1 MSRIGNKIIVLPAGV
16 SIDVAADNT
25 VTVKGPKGELTQKFD
40 SSMEISVE
48 GTEVSV
54 KRPNDTKQVKMLHG
68 TTRALIAN
76 MVTGVSEGYKKEL
89 EIKGVGYRVMLKGNT
104 LEMNMGYSHKVEYV
118 AEEGITLEAP
128 SQVEFSVSG
137 IDKQRVGEVA
147 AYLRGVRGPEPYK
160 GKGIRYKG
168 EHVRRK
174 EGKKAK

>member
-25 VTVKGPKGELTQKFD
+25 VTVKGPKGELKQQFNST
-40 SSMEISVE
+40 MEITVDE
-48 GTEVSV
+48 TNVSI
-54 KRPNDTKQVKMLHG
+54 KRPNDSKQAKMLHG

-76 MVTGVSEGYKKEL
+76 MVTGVSEGFKIEL
-89 EIKGVGYRVMLKGNT
+89 EIKGVGYRVILKGNT
-104 LEMNMGYSHKVEYV
+104 LEMNMGYSHKVEYT

-128 SQVEFSVSG
+128 SQTEFSVSG
-137 IDKQRVGEVA
+137 TDKQRVGEVA

>member
-1 MSRIGNKIIVLPAGV
+1 MSRIGNKMIVLPAGV

-25 VTVKGPKGELTQKFD
+25 VTIKGAKGELTRRFD
-40 SSMEISVE
+40 QAMEIKVE
-48 GTEVSV
+48 GLEVNVS
-54 KRPNDTKQVKMLHG
+54 RPNDTKQNRMLHG
-68 TTRALIAN
+68 TTRALLAN
-76 MVTGVSEGYKKEL
+76 MVEGVSTGFKKEL
-89 EIKGVGYRVMLKGNT
+89 EIKGVGYRVILKGKT

-118 AEEGITLEAP
+118 AEEGITIEAP
-128 SQVEFSVSG
+128 SQTEIIVLG

-168 EHVRRK
+168 EHIKRK